1 MSREMSNSS
10 ILRTKVR
17 VYFVTIILTL
27 NLIYVTTMIERWL
40 GILMGPVGLLFY
52 CLCLL
57 SGVGRNVIP

>member
-1 MSREMSNSS
+1 MSREMSSSS

-17 VYFVTIILTL
+17 VQFVTIILTL

-40 GILMGPVGLLFY
+40 GILMGPVDFLFY

-57 SGVGRNVIP
+57 SGVGINVIP